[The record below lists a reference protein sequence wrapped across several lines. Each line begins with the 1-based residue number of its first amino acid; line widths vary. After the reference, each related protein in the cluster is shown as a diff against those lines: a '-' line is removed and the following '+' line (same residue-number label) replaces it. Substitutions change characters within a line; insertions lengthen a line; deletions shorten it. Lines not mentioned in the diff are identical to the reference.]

1 MTRSLGIGTG
11 KNPGTRR
18 TSLLLGASALGIAL
32 LSGTAGAQEADPAL
46 AEAAQNAREA
56 SPGGIEVITVTARR
70 RAESLQDTPIAIS
83 AVTSEGLAQRG
94 IDNFTQ
100 IGDFTPNV
108 KFNSS
113 VPVSAS
119 NATAA
124 IFIRGIGQNDYQ
136 LSADPG
142 VGLYLDGVFISRGV
156 GNVLDV
162 LNVERIEVLRGP
174 QGTLFGRN
182 TIGGAVSVVT

>member
-1 MTRSLGIGTG
+1 MT
-11 KNPGTRR
+11 
-18 TSLLLGASALGIAL
+18 A
-32 LSGTAGAQEADPAL
+32 
-46 AEAAQNAREA
+46 
-56 SPGGIEVITVTARR
+56 
-70 RAESLQDTPIAIS
+70 
-83 AVTSEGLAQRG
+83 EGLEARS
-94 IDNFTQ
+94 IDNVTQ

-113 VPVSAS
+113 VPISAS

-142 VGLYLDGVFISRGV
+142 VGLYLDGVYISRGV

-162 LNVERIEVLRGP
+162 LNVQRIEVLRGP

-182 TIGGAVSVVT
+182 TIGGAVSVVTEKPSSEFSGKLEVTTGSFNRFQAKGLINVPLTEGVYTSLAGFIHKRDG

>member
-1 MTRSLGIGTG
+1 MKNVGNLAVRRFIPHSFLIRSKLR
-11 KNPGTRR
+11 K
-18 TSLLLGASALGIAL
+18 SLFCGACLAGFAFP
-32 LSGTAGAQEADPAL
+32 LSPSQAQDA
-46 AEAAQNAREA
+46 AEAPVVEEQSGGLEA
-56 SPGGIEVITVTARR
+56 IVVTARR
-70 RAESLQDTPIAIS
+70 RSESLQDTPISIS
-83 AVTSEGLAQRG
+83 AVTSEGLRDRA
-94 IDNFTQ
+94 IDNVTQ

-142 VGLYLDGVFISRGV
+142 VGLYLDGVYISRGV

-162 LNVERIEVLRGP
+162 LDVERIEVLRGP
-174 QGTLFGRN
+174 QHHWRSGQCSYAQARR
-182 TIGGAVSVVT
+182 

>member
-1 MTRSLGIGTG
+1 MTGE
-11 KNPGTRR
+11 
-18 TSLLLGASALGIAL
+18 GIA
-32 LSGTAGAQEADPAL
+32 
-46 AEAAQNAREA
+46 AR
-56 SPGGIEVITVTARR
+56 GIENV
-70 RAESLQDTPIAIS
+70 
-83 AVTSEGLAQRG
+83 
-94 IDNFTQ
+94 TQ

-142 VGLYLDGVFISRGV
+142 VGLYLDGVYISRGV

-162 LNVERIEVLRGP
+162 LNIERVEVLRGP

-182 TIGGAVSVVT
+182 TIGGAVSVVTKKPSETLNGNIEATTGSFNRFQIKGSIDVPWRRESIRASPASTTAATAM